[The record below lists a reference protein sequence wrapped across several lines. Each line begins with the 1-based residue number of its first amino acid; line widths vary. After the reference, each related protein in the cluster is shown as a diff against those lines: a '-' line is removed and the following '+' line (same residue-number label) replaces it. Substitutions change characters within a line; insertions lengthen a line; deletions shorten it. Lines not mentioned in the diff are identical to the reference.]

1 VASVLVK
8 SPPGVTKTSADGRT
22 LIRLKPT
29 KFDVILSGIGRNFDG
44 YRSTGIGLNVSQ
56 PKNCLAIRPTFE
68 LARGGETVKHVLG
81 AALIL
86 FSGAA
91 MAQHDPGVRG
101 LPVGAGQA
109 VTGLN
114 AQQQAF
120 FNEAKS
126 RFSKTDGVSDGLGP
140 RFNSDSCLSCHS
152 QPAVGGTSP
161 ASNPEIVAAHAAG
174 AQNNIPSFI
183 TATGPAREARFK
195 SDGGVHDLFVI
206 TGRSDAPGC
215 HIAQPDFS
223 DLDNISFRIPTPV
236 FGLGLIANTPD
247 ATLEADAA
255 ALSGQRSALLI
266 AGHFAHERGGLEA
279 SDFNHS
285 GNDGTITRFGWKA
298 QNKSPT
304 IFAGEAYNVEMG
316 VTNELFPNEREGDP
330 NCQFNTLPED
340 FTDTGGTQLTT
351 AMSDV
356 TAFGTFMTL
365 LAAPTPDIDTAS
377 TMNGRELFNSI
388 GCAACHIAQHTTA
401 RSNISGLNRVKFSPY
416 SDFQLHD
423 MGSELADGIAQGE
436 ASGREFRTA
445 PLWGIGQR
453 IFFLHDGRTRD
464 LLFAIREHDDPLS
477 EARVVIANFN
487 ALTAQQQQDILNFL
501 RAL

>member
-1 VASVLVK
+1 MK
-8 SPPGVTKTSADGRT
+8 R
-22 LIRLKPT
+22 
-29 KFDVILSGIGRNFDG
+29 
-44 YRSTGIGLNVSQ
+44 
-56 PKNCLAIRPTFE
+56 
-68 LARGGETVKHVLG
+68 VLG
-81 AALIL
+81 ASLIL
-86 FSGAA
+86 LSGAA
-91 MAQHDPGVRG
+91 MAQQDPGVSG
-101 LPVGAGQA
+101 GAPGAGQPVA
-109 VTGLN
+109 GLN
-114 AQQQAF
+114 AQQQVF
-120 FNEAKS
+120 FAEAKS
-126 RFSKTDGVSDGLGP
+126 RFSKTDGVPDGLGP
-140 RFNSDSCLSCHS
+140 RFNSDSCLSCHI

-174 AQNNIPSFI
+174 TTQNHIPSFI
-183 TATGPAREARFK
+183 TANGPAREARFK

-206 TGRSDAPGC
+206 TGRNDAPPGC

-236 FGLGLIANTPD
+236 FGLGLISNTPD

-255 ALSGQRSALLI
+255 ALSDQRSTLQI

-330 NCQFNTLPED
+330 NCQFYPLPED
-340 FTDTGGTQLTT
+340 STDIGGTQLTT

-365 LAAPTPDIDTAS
+365 LAAPTPAPDTSS
-377 TMNGRELFNSI
+377 TMRGRGLFNGI

-401 RSNISGLNRVKFSPY
+401 RSNIAGLNRMTFTPY
-416 SDFQLHD
+416 SDFQLHN

-436 ASGREFRTA
+436 ASGSEFRTA

-453 IFFLHDGRTRD
+453 IFFLHDGRTKD
-464 LLFAIREHDDPLS
+464 LLVAIKEHDDPLS
-477 EARVVIANFN
+477 EAHVVIGNFN
-487 ALTAQQQQDILNFL
+487 ALTDSQQQDILNFL